1 MPMANLNK
9 VLEAYVDAFPD
20 AEFPDSRAMSPDD
33 FNRLDEI
40 MQAALDRGS
49 PIDFEKD
56 LEYVPPESDF
66 ENGMYF

>member
-1 MPMANLNK
+1 MANLNK
-9 VLEAYVDAFPD
+9 VLEAYVDAFPG

-56 LEYVPPESDF
+56 LEYVPPESDP
-66 ENGMYF
+66 ESGLYF